1 MKKLMGRHAQKM
13 FEAYEFNR
21 YNHRDY
27 CCNASHRRHP
37 RSPSYLTDI
46 ENAAEIIRT
55 SGDVA
60 LVGLRLYPQL
70 HLYIRNPV
78 NIIALDKDPTLP
90 TTIRYMISKN
100 LTRTLAIT
108 TINMSKQLE
117 EFKEN
122 PDIYNATIS
131 PQLGKEKIV
140 SIDRIRCE
148 TIYRGNTLSIYII
161 EVTENKNEIS
171 RGPLDFPIITGLPT
185 LKGEFGNRSPSCQD
199 S

>member
-1 MKKLMGRHAQKM
+1 
-13 FEAYEFNR
+13 
-21 YNHRDY
+21 
-27 CCNASHRRHP
+27 
-37 RSPSYLTDI
+37 
-46 ENAAEIIRT
+46 
-55 SGDVA
+55 

-70 HLYIRNPV
+70 HLYIRNPT

-90 TTIRYMISKN
+90 TTIGYMISEN
-100 LTRTLAIT
+100 LKRMLAIT

-148 TIYRGNTLSIYII
+148 TIYRGDTLNIYLIEITKNESESSGESIIKPIHYNQSSPQPCTLSRNLASQLL
-161 EVTENKNEIS
+161 EQTS
-171 RGPLDFPIITGLPT
+171 T
-185 LKGEFGNRSPSCQD
+185 L
-199 S
+199 